1 VAKKLTKKE
10 TKVYRDLLLDR
21 RNRLTGSMDSIGGS
35 VSSQSGERDS
45 ASGDEADL
53 GSMSVAQEFA
63 LSMLQNES
71 GAVQKIDAALRR
83 IDDGEFGFC
92 DDCEEPI
99 AKPRLE
105 AIPWTTLCIDCQRE
119 GESH

>member
-1 VAKKLTKKE
+1 MTKKE
-10 TKVYRDLLLDR
+10 LKVYRELLLER
-21 RNRLTGSMDSIGGS
+21 RNMLTGNMDSIGGS
-35 VSSQSGERDS
+35 VSSSDGERES

-63 LSMLQNES
+63 LSLLQNES

-83 IDDGEFGFC
+83 IDQGDYGFC
-92 DDCEEPI
+92 EECEEAI

-105 AIPWTTLCIDCQRE
+105 AIPWTTLCVDCQRAA
-119 GESH
+119 ESN

>member
-1 VAKKLTKKE
+1 MAKKLTKKE

-105 AIPWTTLCIDCQRE
+105 AIPWTTLCIDCQRDA
-119 GESH
+119 ESH